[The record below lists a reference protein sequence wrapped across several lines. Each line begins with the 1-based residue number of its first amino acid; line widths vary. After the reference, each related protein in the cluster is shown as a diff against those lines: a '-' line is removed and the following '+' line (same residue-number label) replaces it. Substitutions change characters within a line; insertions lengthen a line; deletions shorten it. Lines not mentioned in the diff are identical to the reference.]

1 MPNLFPSDI
10 PAFGVARLHGI
21 EQHGAV
27 CGENVFEHGRD
38 AAHGGVVGDPFAAAH
53 HEPQTVVVAQVVF
66 ERRQVVPQ
74 FERHEIEVR
83 RAFAAF
89 RTQVLHRRRR
99 GEDHDLDARILGQ
112 ITDAAQPHLESR
124 LLLGLLGHHDQVAF
138 DGRQGLCGV
147 VDEGR
152 DVAPR
157 DEGDRRDGKNHRSEE
172 NRQ

>member
-21 EQHGAV
+21 EQYGAV

-38 AAHGGVVGDPFAAAH
+38 AAHGGVVGDPFTAAH

-89 RTQVLHRRRR
+89 RTQVL
-99 GEDHDLDARILGQ
+99 LTSSLFCAI
-112 ITDAAQPHLESR
+112 I
-124 LLLGLLGHHDQVAF
+124 
-138 DGRQGLCGV
+138 
-147 VDEGR
+147 
-152 DVAPR
+152 
-157 DEGDRRDGKNHRSEE
+157 
-172 NRQ
+172 